1 MVSFATRKQPMIEN
15 PVILLS
21 IINTKLRDQYSSIE
35 DLCDD
40 LDYEKDKVDA
50 ILNGA
55 GYFYDREQNQY
66 K

>member
-1 MVSFATRKQPMIEN
+1 MIEN
-15 PVILLS
+15 PTILLS

-40 LDYEKDKVDA
+40 LDYEKDKVDE
-50 ILNGA
+50 ILNAA
-55 GYFYDREQNQY
+55 GYFYNREQNQY